1 MVPARFVT
9 EYPQRCL
16 ELIDA
21 LEETARRRELVGS
34 FSLLAA
40 AAVFVIPYERMAS
53 NKHPLHKAR
62 DIDLFTALKSLQKK
76 PFISAQFWDGNPP
89 KDWRFSRVMANPND
103 SMQWRD
109 ADGHHPM
116 SAAAKNSL
124 PDRKADEVLRVVR
137 NALAH
142 GNIVYLNENGFE
154 QRNTKL
160 QFLGFLSRY
169 EEDKEQ
175 RENAETYRLVTATE
189 DEFLRF
195 VKLWAKWVSRFRDDN
210 RISEAA

>member
-76 PFISAQFWDGNPP
+76 PFISAQFWMEIHRRTGAF
-89 KDWRFSRVMANPND
+89 R
-103 SMQWRD
+103 
-109 ADGHHPM
+109 
-116 SAAAKNSL
+116 
-124 PDRKADEVLRVVR
+124 
-137 NALAH
+137 ALWP
-142 GNIVYLNENGFE
+142 IQTIL
-154 QRNTKL
+154 
-160 QFLGFLSRY
+160 
-169 EEDKEQ
+169 
-175 RENAETYRLVTATE
+175 
-189 DEFLRF
+189 
-195 VKLWAKWVSRFRDDN
+195 
-210 RISEAA
+210 